1 MFSQLNRV
9 VMVKIKKWVGVE
21 KKRKYYLFKGFAF
34 ERQFSTWHL
43 NPLRSIKK
51 TNKQTNKLMPRLHPR
66 DSGLTD
72 LLRGLVLSILFYA

>member
-51 TNKQTNKLMPRLHPR
+51 KILMTRFHPR